1 MNPQVNYYEEEIDED
16 FSAPFIDPKY
26 DLSKEESDKLTD
38 AVHVWLKESESL
50 VKQAIPKRKYG
61 SIKFPI
67 EAGMFV
73 RNDLQ
78 QYLDSEKFM
87 QEGKLNISYTISKG
101 FFSSL
106 FLIQVQ
112 GYEDEVMAWFNNLKR
127 IMAKYNSD

>member
-26 DLSKEESDKLTD
+26 DLSKEESDKLYD
-38 AVHVWLKESESL
+38 AVQDWLKTNASTP
-50 VKQAIPKRKYG
+50 VKPKQKYG